1 MRRRE
6 FIGAAGA
13 ATMFALTARTYAQ
26 GNGRTPRIAIVAVA
40 TRIEDITIHGVPAF
54 KGYFSELERLGYI
67 EGTNLLVERYSALGR
82 FDRFQ
87 DIAQTVVER
96 APDLIVTWSN
106 VLALRLKSLT
116 TTIPIVLAGA
126 DPIAA
131 GLITNLARPEANVT
145 GVSSDAGLEIWGKR
159 LQVFVDAV
167 PMLRNARFLVT
178 DDTTHWAKIVFAVL
192 SQAAQQL
199 NISIRAAVVGNAP
212 DLPAYGR
219 VFQQMAGERVDGLVV
234 ADGAEHVVNRASI
247 VRLAA
252 QYRMPAMY
260 AFREFVHAGGL
271 LSYGIDLADS
281 ARRMADMTVELLNGK
296 RPGQI
301 PFYQQIKFELVLNR
315 ATAGALGLEFPANV
329 LATADEV
336 IE

>member
-145 GVSSDAGLEIWGKR
+145 GVSSDAGTGDLG
-159 LQVFVDAV
+159 
-167 PMLRNARFLVT
+167 
-178 DDTTHWAKIVFAVL
+178 
-192 SQAAQQL
+192 QAAPSLRRRSANAEECSVFGNGRYHPLGQDRL
-199 NISIRAAVVGNAP
+199 RSLEPSRSAAEYLDTCCSGW
-212 DLPAYGR
+212 
-219 VFQQMAGERVDGLVV
+219 
-234 ADGAEHVVNRASI
+234 
-247 VRLAA
+247 
-252 QYRMPAMY
+252 
-260 AFREFVHAGGL
+260 
-271 LSYGIDLADS
+271 
-281 ARRMADMTVELLNGK
+281 
-296 RPGQI
+296 
-301 PFYQQIKFELVLNR
+301 
-315 ATAGALGLEFPANV
+315 
-329 LATADEV
+329 
-336 IE
+336 